1 MRLNPARVP
10 VLFGLLAALLV
21 VVLAG
26 SALGLVWSMRTT
38 AMRNAEGLVENMA
51 MGVEATLNR
60 HLLSLDLLLSGVQ
73 DQLQVTHAN
82 DRSDDGRLLTMISRD
97 NLLVGRLLLLDAKG
111 GVHAVSGSSGA
122 LQEFSLPCVLGR
134 DHAVQGGAHAH
145 QWTGAKFCLRPA
157 GALFCPAPESGRH
170 AVLGGGRGA
179 ARQVHRGG
187 AG

>member
-26 SALGLVWSMRTT
+26 SAVGLVWSMRTT

-73 DQLQVTHAN
+73 EQLQVSNAN
-82 DRSDDGRLLTMISRD
+82 DPQDDGRLLAMISRD
-97 NLLVGRLLLLDAKG
+97 NLLVGRLALLDAKG
-111 GVHAVSGSSGA
+111 RVRAASGSSRS
-122 LQEFSLPCVLGR
+122 LQDFSLPPAFWVEVTQSKATRMHISGL
-134 DHAVQGGAHAH
+134 AQSIGG
-145 QWTGAKFCLRPA
+145 C
-157 GALFCPAPESGRH
+157 
-170 AVLGGGRGA
+170 
-179 ARQVHRGG
+179 
-187 AG
+187 